1 MHIVQPLLTMTHN
14 GLMIALG
21 LAGIG
26 FLIGFHELG
35 HFVFCKLFK
44 IRTPSFSIGMG
55 PKVFERKIG
64 QTNFILSALPLG
76 GFVEIAGSAE
86 IGQGDQK
93 EATAQ
98 DPGSFA
104 SRPYWQKLLVMLG
117 GILFNLIFAYAAITF
132 LYLTGMPKHPLMYP
146 IGATTTISM
155 VQPDSPAIKSGLKE
169 GDTIRKINNEEM
181 QVGLDI
187 IRFVQNNPNDGA
199 LFTIQHADGTIDTKT
214 IGITQ
219 KQLDSPDIGDQKK
232 EIGYL
237 GIEFEVPRY
246 GLFNSIKLGIKA
258 TNHLIYSILKVF
270 KSIFT
275 KNQFNN
281 LGGPILIISQTI
293 KSAHQGFNIFLL
305 LLAFIS
311 INLAI
316 LNLIP
321 LPIMDGGQILYY
333 TIEAI
338 IRRPIP
344 DKVREYIH
352 IATWIG
358 VLILVVYISF
368 KDICRIFLK

>member
-1 MHIVQPLLTMTHN
+1 MQIVHSLLNMTHN
-14 GLMIALG
+14 GLMIVLG

-55 PKVFERKIG
+55 PKIFEKKIG
-64 QTNFILSALPLG
+64 GTNFILSALPLG

-86 IGQGDQK
+86 IGQGEQK

-98 DPGSFA
+98 DSGSFA

-117 GILFNLIFAYAAITF
+117 GILFNLIFAYGVITF

-155 VQPDSPAIKSGLKE
+155 VQPDSPAIKAGLKE
-169 GDTIRKINNEEM
+169 GDTIRKINNKEM
-181 QVGLDI
+181 QVGFDI

-199 LFTIQHADGTIDTKT
+199 LFTIQRADGTIDTKT

-219 KQLDSPDIGDQKK
+219 KQIDTRDQKK

-237 GIEFEVPRY
+237 GIEFQIPRY
-246 GLFNSIKLGIKA
+246 GLFNSVKFGIKA
-258 TNHLIYSILKVF
+258 TNHLIYLIANSF

-275 KNQFNN
+275 KKQFNN

-293 KSAHQGFNIFLL
+293 KSAHKGFNIFLL

-333 TIEAI
+333 TVEAI
-338 IRRPIP
+338 TGRPLP

-358 VLILVVYISF
+358 VLVLAVYLSF
-368 KDICRIFLK
+368 KDICRILWK